1 MKFLVEGKEVVAE
14 SGGGGAEAW
23 QLIVSIA
30 FMIATY
36 HYAEKWYDCHGVA
49 NRVMEL
55 GAICLAAYVGWRLAV
70 MIFIGIVLGITGT
83 IAYYCLLCP
92 LYSWINS

>member
-1 MKFLVEGKEVVAE
+1 MKFLVEGEEVGTE
-14 SGGGGAEAW
+14 SGGGGVETW

-36 HYAEKWYDCHGVA
+36 HYAEKWYDCHGVT

-55 GAICLAAYVGWRLAV
+55 GAICLAAYTGWRLAI
-70 MIFIGIVLGITGT
+70 MIFIGIVLTVTGIVV
-83 IAYYCLLCP
+83 YYCLLHP
-92 LYSWINS
+92 LYSWLNS